1 MKTRPQTT
9 RHDKPRPGSVL
20 VVVLVVVSL
29 LTLGAYTFSEMM
41 MVEAEATSMY
51 ARQVQTR
58 ALADSGVELVAA
70 LLGDSLDPLEIDRIQ
85 VRTRP
90 LLDP

>member
-1 MKTRPQTT
+1 M
-9 RHDKPRPGSVL
+9 L

-41 MVEAEATSMY
+41 MVEAEATGMY

-58 ALADSGVELVAA
+58 AMADSGVELVAA
-70 LLGDSLDPLEIDRIQ
+70 LLGDSRDPL
-85 VRTRP
+85 
-90 LLDP
+90 